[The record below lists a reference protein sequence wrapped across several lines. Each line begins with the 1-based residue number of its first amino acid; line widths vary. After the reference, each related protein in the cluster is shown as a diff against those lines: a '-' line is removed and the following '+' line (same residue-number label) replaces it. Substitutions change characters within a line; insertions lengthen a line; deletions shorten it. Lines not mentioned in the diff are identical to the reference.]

1 MDRREFL
8 GTVAAAGAV
17 AAGLSPLLISSP
29 AHAKPPVRGEIRTF
43 TLAPSIRPRPTTTWK
58 TGDGKTMSLAD
69 FAGKVVLLNFYAAW
83 CPPCIRELPSVDRLQ
98 AKLKSDKFEVIA
110 MSIDA
115 KGKST
120 ARRLIKR
127 QLKLQNL
134 DLHLD
139 PKSVLARSLGLRSMP
154 TTYVFDAKGHEVGK
168 LEGAA
173 EWDSRDAVALMK
185 YFIDNPKYSDSLS

>member
-8 GTVAAAGAV
+8 SAAAVTGAAV
-17 AAGLSPLLISSP
+17 AGLSPLLIPTP
-29 AHAKPPVRGEIRTF
+29 AHAKPPVRGDIRTF
-43 TLAPSIRPRPTTTWK
+43 QLAPSSRPRPDVSWK
-58 TGDGKTMSLAD
+58 TGDGKTLTLAD

-98 AKLKSDKFEVIA
+98 AKLASDKFEVIA

-115 KGKST
+115 KGKTT

-139 PKSVLARSLGLRSMP
+139 PKSTVARTLGLRSMP

-173 EWDSRDAVALMK
+173 EWDSRDSIALMK